1 LRHFTD
7 VLKWQQCPLNSRI
20 ERALLVAELDK
31 MVAKKSAEPSP
42 ESIAR
47 ANRQRSAAEEAAR
60 AMADVEQRAI
70 AVRKNME
77 RLRALREASEAEGAR
92 THVAVPAA
100 RKKKRKEAFS
110 R

>member
-1 LRHFTD
+1 
-7 VLKWQQCPLNSRI
+7 VLKWQQSPLNSSV

-47 ANRQRSAAEEAAR
+47 ANRQRSAAEEAER

-70 AVRKNME
+70 AVRKNMA
-77 RLRALREASEAEGAR
+77 RLRALREAREAEGAR
-92 THVAVPAA
+92 TQVTVPSTT
-100 RKKKRKEAFS
+100 KKKRKGAFS